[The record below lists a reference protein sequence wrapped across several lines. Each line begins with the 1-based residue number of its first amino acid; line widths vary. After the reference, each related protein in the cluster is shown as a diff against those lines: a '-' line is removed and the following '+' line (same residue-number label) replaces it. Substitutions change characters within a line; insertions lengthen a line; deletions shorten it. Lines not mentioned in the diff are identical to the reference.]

1 MMMTKLDLAA
11 VVLVSAVVAGASAP
25 VLGQENPTAPLQLS
39 GTYTVQN
46 VTPSDD
52 GTVNMDFSATITNEG
67 GKDLNG
73 KILLRDFSDNDK
85 VWGRFGD
92 NSIPAGGHVTVS
104 GNVTVPKAVYASWSN
119 GGSPPV
125 FLYTQDDRGG
135 FTAFNVPLSAVAAP
149 AN

>member
-1 MMMTKLDLAA
+1 MMNKLSLAA
-11 VVLVSAVVAGASAP
+11 LVVASAVVAAASAP
-25 VLGQENPTAPLQLS
+25 VAAQENPTTPLQLS

-46 VTPSDD
+46 ATPSDD

-67 GKDLNG
+67 GKDLSG

-92 NSIPAGGHVTVS
+92 NSIPAGGNVTVS
-104 GNVTVPKAVYASWSN
+104 GNVTVPKAVYASWSS

-125 FLYTQDDRGG
+125 FLYTQDSRGD
-135 FTAFNVPLSAVAAP
+135 FTMFRIPLSRVAAP